1 MDEKV
6 LETLKQAGI
15 DVDGA
20 LERFMGNT
28 GLLKKFLLKFLDDKD
43 YGILVKAIEDGDT
56 DTAFKAAH
64 TLKGVCGNLSLM
76 GLFRLIGEQTEL
88 LRSGKLDEATAMM
101 PKVTEEY
108 NKMVEV
114 IRANLA

>member
-6 LETLKQAGI
+6 LETLKQAGV

-76 GLFRLIGEQTEL
+76 GMFRLIGEQTEL
-88 LRSGKLDEATAMM
+88 LRAGNLSDAAAMM
-101 PKVTEEY
+101 PEVTAEY
-108 NKMVEV
+108 NKMVDV
-114 IRANLA
+114 IKTNLA